1 MCVFWQFGRS
11 NSLCKHNIGK
21 PQERKQQQTSV
32 IATPKAAPP
41 GATSTHCMLPII
53 ATGSGS
59 DKDLC
64 LKNEWFSYATL
75 HLKSF
80 ILHASLYNEK
90 TWVLLAAMLIATA
103 SSEQH
108 SIKRATSLRWN
119 SVRSNGFDET
129 DIPSTKRRSM
139 KLCSMNW
146 HLPQKKPPL
155 AWIMWAAEL
164 LKPTFVARR
173 QARLATYKPLIWST
187 ADLNDQGNIY
197 SFPRWA
203 VFLV

>member
-32 IATPKAAPP
+32 IATLKALP

-90 TWVLLAAMLIATA
+90 TRVLLAAILIATA

-129 DIPSTKRRSM
+129 DIPSTKR
-139 KLCSMNW
+139 CSMNC
-146 HLPQKKPPL
+146 HVPKKTSVSL
-155 AWIMWAAEL
+155 DD
-164 LKPTFVARR
+164 VAGR
-173 QARLATYKPLIWST
+173 
-187 ADLNDQGNIY
+187 
-197 SFPRWA
+197 A
-203 VFLV
+203 VETKVCGA